1 MSPAV
6 PEQYSITDAF
16 DGREA
21 TDAHPLLAAWSEPGL
36 AVRRGAL
43 PSIAA
48 LEEERLRRE
57 SLDGIGRPAYCRQ
70 DSTLLADGRHY
81 EARIAGARALA
92 TRENDVHDLFNAI
105 VWLRHPEL
113 KWALNARQ
121 VADIGEVGTKTR
133 TRGQCALTHFDE
145 AGAIVWLA
153 DDALLP
159 CWDAHDWR
167 ALFVRERGAWGRS
180 IAVSVFGHAL
190 AEHVWQGHRMP
201 VAKCL
206 AVRVHACALA
216 AHVGEGSMVLRWPEA
231 EARVAARIRDAR
243 LLADPQELRPLP
255 LAGIPGWHDPA
266 EAASFV
272 AQAPCFRPL
281 RAGRRYPSPW
291 SGMVD

>member
-1 MSPAV
+1 MPPAV
-6 PEQYSITDAF
+6 PEQCAIADVF
-16 DGREA
+16 NDPMA
-21 TDAHPLLAAWSEPGL
+21 TDPHPLLAAWSEPGL
-36 AVRRGAL
+36 VVQRGAL

-48 LEEERLRRE
+48 LEEERLRSE
-57 SLDGIGRPAYCRQ
+57 SFDGIGRPAFCRQ
-70 DSTLLADGRHY
+70 DAALLADGRHY
-81 EARIAGARALA
+81 EARIGGARALA
-92 TRENDVHDLFNAI
+92 TRENDVHDLFNAL

-159 CWDAHDWR
+159 AWDAHDWH

-190 AEHVWQGHRMP
+190 VEHVWEGHRMP

-206 AVRVHACALA
+206 VVRVPSCELA
-216 AHVGEGSMVLRWPEA
+216 ARHTAAAIVVRWQEA
-231 EARVAARIRDAR
+231 EAQVAAQIRSGR

-255 LAGIPGWHDPA
+255 LAGIPGWHDPH
-266 EAASFV
+266 ASDVFV
-272 AQAPCFRPL
+272 REAPCFRPL
-281 RAGRRYPSPW
+281 RAGRRYPAPW
-291 SGMVD
+291 PYLAD